1 MRQFNDQVMVG
12 VLDELVLGYD
22 MRYDEE
28 TNRLAFIP
36 MLEDRDIIPTFK
48 MDKFYQLYLQQ
59 GMDIGEIVDVIAEEV
74 LKPVDDAI
82 VKIAQSIKSYDNVH
96 DRICG
101 YVVNTARN
109 EEFLKD
115 KPHKDI
121 LDLSM
126 VFIFVAGVTDDA
138 YKTIPVT
145 NELAE
150 SWDVTVDDLYEEARK
165 NTEKVMGLQCIDI
178 FDCIRDMCAKKDPEL
193 GAFMQEKKQELKA
206 SGAPIINV
214 VTNDI
219 KIRGAGM
226 IFLTDIVKKFSD
238 EIKGDVKIIPSSVH
252 EMLLVPTDSDISS
265 EKIAEVNGTDCMA
278 DDEVLSDHPYIYI
291 RSIDQIVSC
300 E

>member
-1 MRQFNDQVMVG
+1 MLTIRQFNDQIMVG
-12 VLDELVLGYD
+12 VLDKLGLGYD
-22 MRYDEE
+22 MRYDEK

-48 MDKFYQLYLQQ
+48 MNKFYQFYLQQ

-115 KPHKDI
+115 KPHKEI

-126 VFIFVAGVTDDA
+126 VFIFVAGVTDDT
-138 YKTIPVT
+138 YKTISVT

-150 SWDVTVDDLYEEARK
+150 SWDVTADDLYEEACK
-165 NTEKVMGLQCIDI
+165 NTEKMMGLQCIDI
-178 FDCIRDMCAKKDPEL
+178 FDCISDICAKNDPEL
-193 GAFMQEKKQELKA
+193 GAFIQEKKQELKA

-214 VTNDI
+214 VTNNI
-219 KIRGAGM
+219 KIKGAGM

-252 EMLLVPTDSDISS
+252 EMLLVPADSDISS
-265 EKIAEVNGTDCMA
+265 EEIAEVNGTDC
-278 DDEVLSDHPYIYI
+278 
-291 RSIDQIVSC
+291 IDRKSVV
-300 E
+300 